1 MDRRSRFKAV
11 VKKGMG
17 LTPAQLAQSV
27 EPEYDLAA
35 MRVAETPK
43 KYGKP
48 KRP

>member
-1 MDRRSRFKAV
+1 MTV

-17 LTPAQLAQSV
+17 LTPVRLAQSV
-27 EPEYDLAA
+27 EPEYDLLT